1 MLQNRDSR
9 RNHGSRRSS
18 GGSNM
23 FSAAALMVIAILL
36 LVFVFAYIS
45 NNSFLSFFTKFKSD
59 ESESETA
66 ADETKTQDAVEESG
80 LVWLDKDELVYVLS
94 EDELSDRKDSDI
106 IEEDGKKLL
115 ASEWLEDGS
124 DLYYF
129 DDNGRAVYDFTEGAF
144 GYRFDRE
151 YRLYSISY
159 NNAYISESENDQKD
173 YPGVVQSKT
182 LWAFLDTEKQVDD
195 LYAIKYKKTTDSF
208 SHLLGGDSNLQYT
221 SNFAMNVADGY
232 IYYVAFVDTSDK
244 MLEPIANKLF
254 RMKPG
259 AEKREICAEN
269 VKGYKLIESGNGD
282 VHVYVDGGTTKVKR
296 VTSFKEDESM
306 KTFPEDGDYYVDISS
321 GKAVLML
328 EGGYPV
334 TLASDSFKAGN
345 FVYAVNA
352 AGEITSVAA
361 KSQVNYGGYTYTVE
375 NGDSFGRKKARVI
388 RSANGKTEVISAEF
402 DGSVSNMHF
411 DFDSSK
417 IVAEYTDAK
426 GSAGLVTISLDGDVD
441 IVYDASDLGS
451 KCILYAIRDGYAIV
465 RTSNTFKQAKL
476 VSSYPLAVGVDPV
489 EISETPSLEPN
500 DGVESS
506 DPSGSENGNTAET
519 HVQPAASDSNAD
531 TEIGAAAG
539 PGAAADG
546 QSDTALG
553 PVEKKGPGEA

>member
-1 MLQNRDSR
+1 ML
-9 RNHGSRRSS
+9 
-18 GGSNM
+18 
-23 FSAAALMVIAILL
+23 SAIALMIIAVLL

-45 NNSFLSFFTKFKSD
+45 NNSFLSFFKRFKSD
-59 ESESETA
+59 GAEAETTS
-66 ADETKTQDAVEESG
+66 DETKTQDAADELG

-94 EDELSDRKDSDI
+94 EDELSDREDSDI

-124 DLYYF
+124 NLYYF
-129 DDNGRAVYDFTEGAF
+129 DDKGRAVSDLNEGAF
-144 GYRFDRE
+144 NYRFDRE
-151 YRLYSISY
+151 YKLYSISY

-173 YPGVVQSKT
+173 YPGVVQTKT

-195 LYAIKYKKTTDSF
+195 LYAIKYKKTTESF

-232 IYYVAFVDTSDK
+232 IYYVAFVDASDK

-259 AEKREICAEN
+259 AEKREVCAED
-269 VKGYKLIESGNGD
+269 VKGYKLIDAGNGD
-282 VHVYVDGGTTKVKR
+282 IHVYVDEGTEVKR

-306 KTFPEDGDYYVDISS
+306 KTFPEDGDYYVDTLS

-352 AGEITSVAA
+352 GGEITSVAS

-375 NGDSFGRKKARVI
+375 NGDSFGKKKARVI
-388 RSANGKTEVISAEF
+388 RSANGKKEVISAEF

-417 IVAEYTDAK
+417 IVAEYTDAN

-451 KCILYAIRDGYAIV
+451 KCILYAIKDGYATV

-489 EISETPSLEPN
+489 EISEEPAGEANESAGSLDTSN
-500 DGVESS
+500 AA
-506 DPSGSENGNTAET
+506 NGNTAEP
-519 HVQPAASDSNAD
+519 HAQPAAPDSNSD
-531 TEIGAAAG
+531 TEIGAAAE
-539 PGAAADG
+539 PGAAANG
-546 QSDTALG
+546 QSGSTLG
-553 PVEKKGPGEA
+553 TVEKKGPGEA

>member
-1 MLQNRDSR
+1 ML
-9 RNHGSRRSS
+9 
-18 GGSNM
+18 
-23 FSAAALMVIAILL
+23 SAIALMIIAVLL

-45 NNSFLSFFTKFKSD
+45 NNSFLSFFKRFKSD
-59 ESESETA
+59 GSEAETTS
-66 ADETKTQDAVEESG
+66 DETKTQDAADELG

-94 EDELSDRKDSDI
+94 EDELSNREDSDI

-129 DDNGRAVYDFTEGAF
+129 DDKGRAVSDLNEGAF
-144 GYRFDRE
+144 NYRFDRE

-173 YPGVVQSKT
+173 YPGVVQTKT

-195 LYAIKYKKTTDSF
+195 LYAIKYKKTTESF

-232 IYYVAFVDTSDK
+232 IYYVAFVDASDK

-259 AEKREICAEN
+259 AEKREICAEDI
-269 VKGYKLIESGNGD
+269 KGYKLIDAGNGD
-282 VHVYVDGGTTKVKR
+282 IHVYVDEGTKVKR
-296 VTSFKEDESM
+296 VTSFKEDDSM
-306 KTFPEDGDYYVDISS
+306 KTFPEDGDYYVDTSS
-321 GKAVLML
+321 GKAMLML

-352 AGEITSVAA
+352 NGEITSVAS

-375 NGDSFGRKKARVI
+375 NGDSFGKKKARVI
-388 RSANGKTEVISAEF
+388 RSANGKKEVISAEF

-411 DFDSSK
+411 DFDTSK
-417 IVAEYTDAK
+417 IVAEYTDAN

-451 KCILYAIRDGYAIV
+451 KCILYAIKDGYATV

-489 EISETPSLEPN
+489 EISEEPAGEPN
-500 DGVESS
+500 ESA
-506 DPSGSENGNTAET
+506 GSLDTSNAANGNTAET
-519 HVQPAASDSNAD
+519 HAQPATPYSNAD
-531 TEIGAAAG
+531 TEMGAAAE
-539 PGAAADG
+539 PGAAANG
-546 QSDTALG
+546 QSGSALG
-553 PVEKKGPGEA
+553 TVEKKGPGEA

>member
-1 MLQNRDSR
+1 MSQNRNSKRSR
-9 RNHGSRRSS
+9 GSRRSS

-23 FSAAALMVIAILL
+23 LSAIALMIIAILL

-45 NNSFLSFFTKFKSD
+45 NNSFLSFFKRFKSD
-59 ESESETA
+59 GSETETTS
-66 ADETKTQDAVEESG
+66 DETKTQDAADEPG

-94 EDELSDRKDSDI
+94 EDELSDREDSDI

-129 DDNGRAVYDFTEGAF
+129 DDKGRAVSDLNEGAF
-144 GYRFDRE
+144 NYRFDRE

-173 YPGVVQSKT
+173 YPGVVQTKT

-195 LYAIKYKKTTDSF
+195 LYAIKYKKTTESF

-232 IYYVAFVDTSDK
+232 IYYVAFVDASDK

-259 AEKREICAEN
+259 AEKREICAED
-269 VKGYKLIESGNGD
+269 VKGYKLIGAGNGD
-282 VHVYVDGGTTKVKR
+282 IHVYVDDGTKVKR

-306 KTFPEDGDYYVDISS
+306 KTFPEDGDYYVDTSS
-321 GKAVLML
+321 GKAMLML

-352 AGEITSVAA
+352 NGEITSVAS

-375 NGDSFGRKKARVI
+375 NGDSFGKKKARVI
-388 RSANGKTEVISAEF
+388 RSANGKKEVISAEF

-417 IVAEYTDAK
+417 IVAEYTDAN

-451 KCILYAIRDGYAIV
+451 KCILYAIKDGYATV

-489 EISETPSLEPN
+489 EISEAPESEAN
-500 DGVESS
+500 ESAGSS
-506 DPSGSENGNTAET
+506 DPSNAATGNTAET
-519 HVQPAASDSNAD
+519 HAQPAASDSSAD
-531 TEIGAAAG
+531 TEIGAAAE
-539 PGAAADG
+539 PGAANG
-546 QSDTALG
+546 QSGSALG
-553 PVEKKGPGEA
+553 TVEKKGPGEA